1 MAVPLSPKYLAGKRA
16 YTNFRDT
23 IKKPRCV
30 FVTSDYHVLR
40 TATYAMRVHLRADG
54 VGSRTASYFF
64 PNAFIREYV
73 ALMMGHPWPT
83 FVLLGM
89 WVLGVFVSE
98 SRG

>member
-1 MAVPLSPKYLAGKRA
+1 M
-16 YTNFRDT
+16 
-23 IKKPRCV
+23 
-30 FVTSDYHVLR
+30 LR